1 MNKKPLI
8 LYNKIL
14 FETKSNKMRLQ
25 FYQNL
30 GKLFYAIAGIDRN
43 VREEEL
49 EKLKDI
55 VKREWMNSN
64 PYKDVS
70 ETHIEAAI
78 IDTFK
83 WLQTDNEY
91 NAEACYNS
99 FLIYLKE
106 NIELFTADINQLII
120 KTARAIAYSFSGIN
134 KNELILLT
142 KLELELRKTNT
153 MSYYFTTT
161 TTGTFES
168 VESKVTEL
176 LKKEGFGLI
185 TQIDIKQTL
194 KDKLQVDFKKYKIL
208 GACNPSFAH
217 KALQVENKIGTML
230 PCNVIVQEISPNT
243 IEVSAIN
250 PVVSM
255 QAVKNNQL
263 EDIAESVGSKL
274 ENVINSINREK

>member
-1 MNKKPLI
+1 MK
-8 LYNKIL
+8 
-14 FETKSNKMRLQ
+14 LQ

-30 GKLFYAIAGIDRN
+30 GKLFFAIAAIDRN

-55 VKREWMNSN
+55 VIKDWMSFNH
-64 PYKDVS
+64 YKDVS
-70 ETHIEAAI
+70 ETDIKAAI

-83 WLQTDNEY
+83 WLHSDNEY
-91 NAEACYNS
+91 DAHMCYNS
-99 FLIYLKE
+99 FLIFKKE
-106 NIELFTADINQLII
+106 NNELFTLEINKLII
-120 KTARAIAYSFSGIN
+120 KTARAIASSFSGIN

-153 MSYYFTTT
+153 MNYYFTTVIK
-161 TTGTFES
+161 GNFES
-168 VESKVTEL
+168 VEAKVTEL
-176 LKKEGFGLI
+176 LKNEGFGII

-194 KDKLQVDFKKYKIL
+194 KDKLQVDFQKYKIL

-243 IEVSAIN
+243 VEVSAIN
-250 PVVSM
+250 PFVSM
-255 QAVKNNQL
+255 QAVKNNEL
-263 EDIAESVGSKL
+263 KTIAESVGSKL
-274 ENVINSINREK
+274 ENVINIIGSEE